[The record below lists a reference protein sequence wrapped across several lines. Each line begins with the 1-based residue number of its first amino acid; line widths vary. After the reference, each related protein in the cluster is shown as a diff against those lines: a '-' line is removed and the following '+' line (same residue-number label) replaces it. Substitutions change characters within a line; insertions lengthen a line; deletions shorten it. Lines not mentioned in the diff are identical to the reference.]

1 MGFSF
6 KYFKAYLDVKLA
18 QIIAA
23 IGGGGGVP
31 NEIAHITDDT
41 STTPQASPVN
51 VKSFSLLFLGANGQI
66 NGKVVPNNYSVQ
78 YGNGKDQ
85 IINTIEY
92 KRPELGRVIITT
104 IN

>member
-6 KYFKAYLDVKLA
+6 KYFKAYLDVKLG

-23 IGGGGGVP
+23 IGGGGGVT
-31 NEIAHITDDT
+31 NKITHSVDDA
-41 STTPQASPVN
+41 SVTPQPTPIN
-51 VKSFSLLFLGANGQI
+51 VKSFSLLFIGANGQI
-66 NGKVVPNNYSVQ
+66 NGKVVPNNYAVQ

-85 IINTIEY
+85 IVNSLEY
-92 KRPELGRVIITT
+92 IRPETGKVIITS